1 MNKRLNHLA
10 QERTRL
16 LAKTVVQRTA
26 LKATLQPLH
35 KPFRMVDQVMDK
47 ARHLRSHPL
56 WALVPVIGSV
66 GYMLLRRGRFMPK
79 LLLAGALVQ
88 RVKRLTQIYNVA
100 QPYWRQFL
108 ESRALAKNNA
118 AMKR

>member
-1 MNKRLNHLA
+1 MNNRLDHFA
-10 QERTRL
+10 QERARL
-16 LAKTVVQRTA
+16 LAKTVVQRNA

-47 ARHLRSHPL
+47 VRHLRSHPL
-56 WALVPVIGSV
+56 WALLPIAGSV

-79 LLLAGALVQ
+79 ILLAGALIQ
-88 RVKRLTQIYNVA
+88 RVKRATHLYSVA

-108 ESRALAKNNA
+108 ESRAATKNNA
-118 AMKR
+118 AMKH